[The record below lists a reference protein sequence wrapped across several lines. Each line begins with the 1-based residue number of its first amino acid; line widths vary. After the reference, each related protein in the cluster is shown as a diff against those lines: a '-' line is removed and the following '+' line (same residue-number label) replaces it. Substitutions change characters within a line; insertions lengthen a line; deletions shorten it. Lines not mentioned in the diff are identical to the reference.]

1 MLTVKSVL
9 VTIGV
14 VDRPTNALVAAWL
27 ATHRSNNT
35 RDAYQ
40 RDVAAFARWCAAH
53 NRDPLRTRSADLDR
67 YRDETLAGG
76 ASPGTVNR
84 RLSAIASF
92 FRYATGTGV
101 IAENPADAVER
112 PPHDADTFP
121 TLDDGEVTSL
131 LDAADALGPKTAALV
146 ALLALDGMKL
156 GEVLSID
163 VPRVRVDGD
172 RMSVELRRHG
182 HPDEVEVAERTASAV
197 TAYVAQRRRGP
208 LFLGEQ
214 RSGQPRSGK
223 RLSRFGAD
231 FLVKRAA
238 VSAGIAKPV
247 SATMLR
253 RTYIEAAHRAG
264 TPLPAIARHVGHKE
278 VRETAR
284 VLEDQR

>member
-14 VDRPTNALVAAWL
+14 VDRPTNALVATWL
-27 ATHRSNNT
+27 ATHRSDNT

-40 RDVAAFARWCAAH
+40 RDVAAFARWCAAR
-53 NRDPLRTRSADLDR
+53 NRDPLRTRSTDLDR
-67 YRDETLAGG
+67 YRDEALAAG
-76 ASPGTVNR
+76 ASPGTVTR
-84 RLSAIASF
+84 RLSALASF
-92 FRYATGTGV
+92 FRYATRTG
-101 IAENPADAVER
+101 ALADNPADAVQR

-121 TLDDGEVTSL
+121 TLDDDEVTAL
-131 LDAADALGPKTAALV
+131 LDAADALGPKTAALI
-146 ALLALDGMKL
+146 ALLGLEGMKL
-156 GEVLSID
+156 GEVLAID
-163 VPRVRVDGD
+163 IPRVHVNGD
-172 RMSVELRRHG
+172 TMSVELRRHG
-182 HPDEVEVAERTASAV
+182 DRDEVEVADRTASAV

-208 LFLGEQ
+208 LFLGEPPSG
-214 RSGQPRSGK
+214 RSRTAR

-231 FLVKRAA
+231 FLIKRAGA
-238 VSAGIAKPV
+238 SAGITKPV

-284 VLEDQR
+284 VLEDER